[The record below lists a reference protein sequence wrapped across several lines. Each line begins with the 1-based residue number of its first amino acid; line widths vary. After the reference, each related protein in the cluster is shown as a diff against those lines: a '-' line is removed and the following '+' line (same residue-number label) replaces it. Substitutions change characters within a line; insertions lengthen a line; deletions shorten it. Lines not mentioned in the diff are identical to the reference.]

1 MSRSTKL
8 AHCEKKQKKILKH
21 VTLVFS
27 WRKFT
32 DPNNSTLFIGI
43 DVTHP
48 SPGEEDIPS
57 IAAVVG
63 NIDLDGAKCI
73 FF

>member
-1 MSRSTKL
+1 V
-8 AHCEKKQKKILKH
+8 ILF
-21 VTLVFS
+21 FS

-73 FF
+73 FFLKFKKNFFQGMVHQSANKSV